1 MKADNI
7 QELSPKDA
15 QTSRIITQDIFSR
28 SFHAFIFVLLSCSA
42 IMGFTVSQWYETQ
55 KDLVE
60 LTEKYEL
67 NTLIRL
73 KQVATQ
79 QAKEN

>member
-55 KDLVE
+55 KDLKE
-60 LTEKYEL
+60 LKDRIAVS
-67 NTLIRL
+67 N
-73 KQVATQ
+73 VVMA
-79 QAKEN
+79 